1 MNIISPN
8 TLLLSLFVLNI
19 LLVLIDASLG
29 YHLAPRLLRNS
40 DPDEPE
46 LKESAVR
53 TVRGML
59 TFLVALYMFFNCLGF
74 FNDNRDLMLIV
85 TAMIV
90 FDLGGQVYLRHRS
103 DRKGEQ
109 P

>member
-29 YHLAPRLLRNS
+29 YHLAPRLLRNP

-46 LKESAVR
+46 QNESAVR

-59 TFLVALYMFFNCLGF
+59 TILVALYMFFNCLGY

-90 FDLGGQVYLRHRS
+90 FDLGGQAYLRHRS
-103 DRKGEQ
+103 GRKDEQ

>member
-29 YHLAPRLLRNS
+29 YHLAPRLLRTP

-46 LKESAVR
+46 LQESAVR
-53 TVRGML
+53 AVRGLL
-59 TFLVALYMFFNCLGF
+59 TFLVALYMFFNCMGYF
-74 FNDNRDLMLIV
+74 GGNSGLMLIV

-90 FDLGGQVYLRHRS
+90 IDLGGQVYLKQRS
-103 DRKGEQ
+103 GRKGEQ